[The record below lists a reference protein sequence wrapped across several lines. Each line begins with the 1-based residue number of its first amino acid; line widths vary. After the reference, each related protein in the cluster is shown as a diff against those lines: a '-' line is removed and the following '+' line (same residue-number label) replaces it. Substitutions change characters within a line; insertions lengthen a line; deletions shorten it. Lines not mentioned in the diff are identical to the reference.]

1 MSAKSV
7 PQPRIGKGPGINFE
21 KSNEKLNNPKET
33 TFRILKYIGNKNL
46 NETTGTRDAAA
57 LKRWF
62 WPKIL
67 NGNKYLLKN
76 DALAIW

>member
-33 TFRILKYIGNKNL
+33 TFRILK
-46 NETTGTRDAAA
+46 D
-57 LKRWF
+57 
-62 WPKIL
+62 
-67 NGNKYLLKN
+67 YLLC
-76 DALAIW
+76 LYLYFV

>member
-33 TFRILKYIGNKNL
+33 INRLLKYIGSKKASL
-46 NETTGTRDAAA
+46 ILIFVFCVITT
-57 LKRWF
+57 LVSIF
-62 WPKIL
+62 
-67 NGNKYLLKN
+67 
-76 DALAIW
+76 

>member
-33 TFRILKYIGNKNL
+33 TFRILNCQFKSDK
-46 NETTGTRDAAA
+46 
-57 LKRWF
+57 
-62 WPKIL
+62 
-67 NGNKYLLKN
+67 LLMN
-76 DALAIW
+76 H